1 MMINCRGDLSMS
13 ATLLS
18 ATLTFPLSGE
28 LHCTP
33 LQNVFQTLA
42 GNCLKIYKKEKEGIN
57 NEKVYG

>member
-1 MMINCRGDLSMS
+1 MMINCRGD
-13 ATLLS
+13 
-18 ATLTFPLSGE
+18 
-28 LHCTP
+28 HCTP